1 MLLGYIDCSKESIE
15 FVLTKMG
22 KGRAVVLVV
31 GGADEAL
38 EAHPGRNTL
47 TLAKRKG
54 FVREALKTG
63 AHLVP
68 IYSFG
73 ENDIFNQVIKFLQTF

>member
-1 MLLGYIDCSKESIE
+1 MLYGFIDCSKESIE
-15 FVLTKMG
+15 YLLTKMG
-22 KGRAVVLVV
+22 KGRAAVLVV
-31 GGADEAL
+31 GGAEEAL
-38 EAHPGRNTL
+38 EAHPGHSTL

-73 ENDIFNQVIKFLQTF
+73 ENDIYEQV